1 MICIWVCF
9 ASQVVSYSLA
19 ETLPGI
25 TSLGREGE
33 RREGKRD
40 KGETEHIRL
49 TLYFRVL
56 RKKAELTVEFI

>member
-9 ASQVVSYSLA
+9 AFQVVSYSLA

-25 TSLGREGE
+25 TSLGRKGEG
-33 RREGKRD
+33 REGGR
-40 KGETEHIRL
+40 GETEHIRL

-56 RKKAELTVEFI
+56 REKAGLTVEFT